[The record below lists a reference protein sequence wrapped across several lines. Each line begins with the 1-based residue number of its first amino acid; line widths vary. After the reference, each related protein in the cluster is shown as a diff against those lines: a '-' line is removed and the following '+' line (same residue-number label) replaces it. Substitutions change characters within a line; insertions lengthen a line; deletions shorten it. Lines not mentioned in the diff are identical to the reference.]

1 MKVLV
6 RKLLVDTGD
15 HRLTSERG
23 YSRPQRAKE
32 GPTMNGMSSRGVS
45 AYRAGFLPFAH
56 PAIAAG
62 AVVAIA
68 KRRTAATDPSVD
80 RSFIR

>member
-1 MKVLV
+1 
-6 RKLLVDTGD
+6 
-15 HRLTSERG
+15 
-23 YSRPQRAKE
+23 
-32 GPTMNGMSSRGVS
+32 MNGMSSRGVS